1 MRKTRIFSI
10 SFILK
15 SLAAICLAF
24 ILIFLFGGDVSNG
37 KSTNYEKQI
46 AVYDNE
52 RLPVDVYYFY
62 FNPCPSCDVEKEF
75 RIRLDT
81 LLGNQTEDIRLKMYN
96 AFYGST
102 AEKLLQFYAEFDVD
116 QEHRTPPIL
125 FIGNVYIQGSANIDE
140 RLKSEL
146 NKAKQQEE
154 RITVSTVESKTEVLP
169 VSHKISGLNT
179 QNGTNTKIMYFYVP
193 LCAECEDVESFFD
206 DLDPSYNV
214 AYDGQLINSQV
225 IITKL
230 NVSEIENLNLLRTYI
245 SKFGVPEERQQVP
258 IIFIGD
264 KYLFGI
270 EEIKG
275 NLKNLI
281 LSGEGL
287 FTPKFNEA
295 AEDSVNIDDDL
306 TKYDF
311 AGVITAGLVNGV
323 NPCSISMLLFLFST
337 IASKGLTTI
346 KIGLSF
352 IIGRFVTYFL
362 LGTLFFNLLL
372 TLDAEVMRYI
382 EWIFKSILIMIILF
396 LVVFNI
402 RDYFAAKSEKYDKI
416 KLQLPVALRR
426 MNHKWIKFFM
436 SVKNPRLLTA
446 MGFILG
452 IIISIGEF
460 LCTGQIYLLTLV
472 YIMRISPQFDAMT
485 ILSFLLYG
493 LALIVPMLLLL
504 FIIHKGKEVFEIS
517 EVVRKNFQ
525 YIKLLN
531 AFVFFVFGIIIIFV
545 L

>member
-1 MRKTRIFSI
+1 MRKAKYLS
-10 SFILK
+10 
-15 SLAAICLAF
+15 
-24 ILIFLFGGDVSNG
+24 FLFICKRFVITGLILMLMFLLSGGVSVGNINNSERQP
-37 KSTNYEKQI
+37 KAINQEKLL
-46 AVYDNE
+46 D
-52 RLPVDVYYFY
+52 LYYFY
-62 FNPCPSCDVEKEF
+62 FNPCASCDVEKEF
-75 RIRLDT
+75 MTRLDT
-81 LLGNQTEDIRLKMYN
+81 LLGGKREEINLRMFN
-96 AFYGST
+96 AFYEST
-102 AEKLLQFYAEFDVD
+102 AEKLLQFYGRYGVLE
-116 QEHRTPPIL
+116 EHRTPPIL
-125 FIGNVYIQGSANIDE
+125 FIGDAYIQGSANIDA
-140 RLKSEL
+140 RLMDEFDTAKLEKRILEPEVKPQTALPYVSEKRVRVDKS
-146 NKAKQQEE
+146 
-154 RITVSTVESKTEVLP
+154 
-169 VSHKISGLNT
+169 
-179 QNGTNTKIMYFYVP
+179 GTDSNIIYLYVP

-206 DLDPSYNV
+206 DLDPSYNIP
-214 AYDGQLINSQV
+214 YDGQLINSQV

-281 LSGEGL
+281 LSGEGF

-295 AEDSVNIDDDL
+295 GGDSVNIDADL

-311 AGVITAGLVNGV
+311 AGVITAGLINGV

-337 IASKGLTTI
+337 VASKGLTTI

-396 LVVFNI
+396 LVVLNI

-531 AFVFFVFGIIIIFV
+531 AFVFLVFGIIIIFV